1 MNTEMDMD
9 MDFES
14 GSTDARRNL
23 FAKIARLY
31 YVEDMNQRQIAEQ
44 LNISVASV
52 SRALS
57 KAKDLNIVR
66 ISIDETREEFHK
78 MEIGLERRYD
88 IRECMVAGRHDSID
102 DIHRDMGSMATGL
115 LARLLKRD
123 NVLGLGWGQDLY
135 GLASNLG
142 RASVGRIDIVPL
154 AGNIHFDNP
163 QFSSDGV
170 AQAFASKLEGDVHP
184 VPADALAASA
194 QDQKNATNDPAFP
207 SIRRL
212 WYRLDTVIVNLE
224 PVTGREQGTYDSEQ
238 KKELKKLGAVCTIGG
253 TPIDAE
259 GKEVENPFADR
270 LVAVE
275 LEEIQHVRNVV
286 AVATGE
292 HSVDSVRAA
301 LAGGFVHVLVTD
313 AKCGDGLL

>member
-1 MNTEMDMD
+1 MSTE

-14 GSTDARRNL
+14 ENNDARRDL

-57 KAKDLNIVR
+57 KAKDLNIVK

-78 MEIGLERRYD
+78 MEIGLEQRYA
-88 IRECMVAGRHDSID
+88 IREAMVAGRYENAA

-123 NVLGLGWGQDLY
+123 NVLGVGWGTDML
-135 GLASNLG
+135 GMAENLG

-154 AGNIHFDNP
+154 AGNITNIDQQIRP
-163 QFSSDGV
+163 DSV
-170 AQAFASKLEGDVHP
+170 AGAFAARLDGDVHT
-184 VPADALAASA
+184 VPADALAASEQERKSA
-194 QDQKNATNDPAFP
+194 MKDPSFP
-207 SIRRL
+207 PIRRL
-212 WYRLDTVIVNLE
+212 WNRLDTVVVNLE
-224 PVTGREQGTYDSEQ
+224 SLDGREAGTYSPDE
-238 KKELKKLGAVCTIGG
+238 KKELKRRGAVCTING

-259 GKEVENPFADR
+259 GNEMENPFEDR

-275 LEEIQHVRNVV
+275 FEELRHVRNVV
-286 AVATGE
+286 AVATGTK
-292 HSVDSVRAA
+292 SIDSVRAA
-301 LAGGFVHVLVTD
+301 LAAGFIHVLVTD
-313 AKCGDGLL
+313 AKCADGLL

>member
-1 MNTEMDMD
+1 MSTE

-14 GSTDARRNL
+14 ENNDARRDL

-57 KAKDLNIVR
+57 KAKDLNIVK

-78 MEIGLERRYD
+78 MEIGLERRYQ
-88 IRECMVAGRHDSID
+88 IREAMVAGRHHYAA
-102 DIHRDMGSMATGL
+102 DIHRDMGSMVTGL

-123 NVLGLGWGQDLY
+123 NVLGLGWGADML
-135 GLASNLG
+135 GLAENLG

-154 AGNIHFDNP
+154 AGNIPNLDSQIRP
-163 QFSSDGV
+163 DSV
-170 AQAFASKLEGDVHP
+170 ARAFAERLEGDVHA
-184 VPADALAASA
+184 VPADALATTEQERKSA
-194 QDQKNATNDPAFP
+194 VKDPSFP
-207 SIRRL
+207 PIRRL
-212 WYRLDTVIVNLE
+212 WNRLDTVIVNLE
-224 PVTGREQGTYDSEQ
+224 SLDGREAGTYSADE
-238 KKELKKLGAVCTIGG
+238 KKELKRHGAVCTINA

-259 GKEVENPFADR
+259 GNEVSNPFEDR

-275 LEEIQHVRNVV
+275 FEELRHVRNVV
-286 AVATGE
+286 VVGTGTK
-292 HSVDSVRAA
+292 SIDSVRAA
-301 LAGGFVHVLVTD
+301 LAAGFIHVLVTD
-313 AKCGDGLL
+313 AKCADGLL

>member
-1 MNTEMDMD
+1 MSTE

-14 GSTDARRNL
+14 PADNSDARRDL

-66 ISIDETREEFHK
+66 ISIDESREEFHK
-78 MEIGLERRYD
+78 MEIGLERRYP
-88 IRECMVAGRHDSID
+88 IRECMVAGRYDSAD
-102 DIHRDMGSMATGL
+102 QVHRDMGSMVTGL

-123 NVLGLGWGQDLY
+123 NVLGLGWGSDLL
-135 GLASNLG
+135 GLAKNLG

-154 AGNIHFDNP
+154 SGTVTNADPSISGEQIAH
-163 QFSSDGV
+163 
-170 AQAFASKLEGDVHP
+170 AFASRLDGDVHA
-184 VPADALAASA
+184 VPSHAIAESSAARKSIMS
-194 QDQKNATNDPAFP
+194 DPSFP
-207 SIRRL
+207 PIRRL
-212 WYRLDTVIVNLE
+212 WNRLDTVIVNLE
-224 PVTGREQGTYDSEQ
+224 TVDGREAGTYSSDQ
-238 KKELKKLGAVCTIGG
+238 KKELKRAGAVCTING

-259 GKEVENPFADR
+259 GNEIENPFGDR

-275 LEEIQHVRNVV
+275 LEEIRHVRNVV
-286 AVATGE
+286 AVASGE
-292 HSVDSVRAA
+292 KSVDPVRAA
-301 LAGGFVHVLVTD
+301 LAAGFVHVLVID

>member
-1 MNTEMDMD
+1 MSTE

-14 GSTDARRNL
+14 ENNDARRDI

-57 KAKDLNIVR
+57 KAKDLNIVK

-78 MEIGLERRYD
+78 MEIGLERRYP
-88 IRECMVAGRHDSID
+88 IREAMVAGRYDSAA
-102 DIHRDMGSMATGL
+102 DIHRDMGSMVTGL

-123 NVLGLGWGQDLY
+123 NVLGLGWGTDML
-135 GLASNLG
+135 GLAENLG

-154 AGNIHFDNP
+154 AGNI
-163 QFSSDGV
+163 SDLDSQLRPDSV
-170 AQAFASKLEGDVHP
+170 ARAFAERLDGDVHP
-184 VPADALAASA
+184 VPADALAANEQERKSA
-194 QDQKNATNDPAFP
+194 VKDPAFP
-207 SIRRL
+207 PVRRL
-212 WYRLDTVIVNLE
+212 WNRLDTVIVNLE
-224 PVTGREQGTYDSEQ
+224 SLDGREAGTYGAEE
-238 KKELKKLGAVCTIGG
+238 KKELKRQGAVCTING

-259 GKEVENPFADR
+259 GNEISNPFEDR

-275 LEEIQHVRNVV
+275 FEELRHVRNVV
-286 AVATGE
+286 AVGTGTK
-292 HSVDSVRAA
+292 SIDSVRAA
-301 LAGGFVHVLVTD
+301 LAAGFIHVLVTD
-313 AKCGDGLL
+313 AKCADGLL